1 MQTDSFAEIG
11 SFVSRL
17 AQLRG
22 LRGELISPKELRY
35 VDLQRA
41 EKTEQEVA
49 AAPESLARMR
59 CGVLGSSSPDGD
71 RRALLTAKLRGFAT
85 MKQPCLSHTI
95 QAAYIREIHHL

>member
-11 SFVSRL
+11 SFASRL

-35 VDLQRA
+35 VDLQRT

-59 CGVLGSSSPDGD
+59 CGVLRSVPPTVIAGRCSRQSFAAL
-71 RRALLTAKLRGFAT
+71 RR
-85 MKQPCLSHTI
+85 
-95 QAAYIREIHHL
+95 